1 MMTEYTGHKK
11 EEKESKA
18 KRVKNTIKHLIIL
31 NILQVK
37 ELL

>member
-1 MMTEYTGHKK
+1 MITEYTGHKK
-11 EEKESKA
+11 EEKESKEL
-18 KRVKNTIKHLIIL
+18 KIQLKHLIIL